1 MFNLILLDWCK
12 MTNIFVVLMRCQ
24 CYFLIVMI
32 QLQLKVCVQIFL
44 NKVIFYIFDL
54 IWPCLGMVGE
64 CWYTRGFHS
73 CSGTKSQKSYLAVF
87 ICSQHLTKIQ
97 TFIDAWIK
105 AALGSA
111 RMVPRQ
117 KVAYVILLFYPI
129 NLLVQNSQQLFNV
142 FVQSKIKPLF
152 DRKLSDFKVGS

>member
-73 CSGTKSQKSYLAVF
+73 CSRTKSQKSYLAVF

-97 TFIDAWIK
+97 TFYWCLNK
-105 AALGSA
+105 S
-111 RMVPRQ
+111 RPRLCSHGTQ
-117 KVAYVILLFYPI
+117 TKSSLCDTIILSY
-129 NLLVQNSQQLFNV
+129 
-142 FVQSKIKPLF
+142 
-152 DRKLSDFKVGS
+152 